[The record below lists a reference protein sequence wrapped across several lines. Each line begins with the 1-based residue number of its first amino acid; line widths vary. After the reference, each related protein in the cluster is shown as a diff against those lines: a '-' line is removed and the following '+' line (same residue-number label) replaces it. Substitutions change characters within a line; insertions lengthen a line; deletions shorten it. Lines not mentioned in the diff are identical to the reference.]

1 MGYSPVSVLRGSSSN
16 TGSSGDSGVGVGPGG
31 PDVDPPENRLSL
43 LQSRV
48 RRISQWSD
56 VEELVEPAEIEE
68 HCYTEQ
74 SAFYWTQHS

>member
-1 MGYSPVSVLRGSSSN
+1 M
-16 TGSSGDSGVGVGPGG
+16 
-31 PDVDPPENRLSL
+31 DPPENRLSL
-43 LQSRV
+43 LQSRI